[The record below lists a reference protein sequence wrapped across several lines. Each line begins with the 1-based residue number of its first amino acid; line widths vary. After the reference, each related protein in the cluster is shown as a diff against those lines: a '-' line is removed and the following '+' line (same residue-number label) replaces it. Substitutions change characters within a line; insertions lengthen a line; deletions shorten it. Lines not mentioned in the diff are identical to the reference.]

1 MFTVAEVKELQ
12 TMMGQIGALA
22 TQVKVRLA
30 GALQDEQTNALP
42 ILGARDAARVEKFG
56 EVAHRHLLV
65 IEESDGMTLGES
77 LAIRREFFG
86 KNVQSTA
93 NLFGIEGSGALF
105 YRKTPYGQVRH
116 DSDPVALTE
125 EGKRIA
131 GLWRQLHLG
140 AV

>member
-65 IEESDGMTLGES
+65 IEESDGIGRDDAGRELGNPS
-77 LAIRREFFG
+77 
-86 KNVQSTA
+86 
-93 NLFGIEGSGALF
+93 
-105 YRKTPYGQVRH
+105 
-116 DSDPVALTE
+116 
-125 EGKRIA
+125 
-131 GLWRQLHLG
+131 
-140 AV
+140 

>member
-77 LAIRREFFG
+77 FAIRREFFG

-93 NLFGIEGSGALF
+93 NLLGIEGSGALF

-116 DSDPVALTE
+116 DWDPVALTE